1 MKRVYLIL
9 AMTLAL
15 ASCTQA
21 LDDKKTATS
30 DRSTVIDVRTEGE
43 YAGGHLKDAINIP
56 HTRIRMAIKDHVRD
70 KGQKIILY
78 CHSGMRARIA
88 QEILEDMGYSNV
100 INAGSYASL
109 KRKEKKIEESK

>member
-1 MKRVYLIL
+1 MKRIYLIL
-9 AMTLAL
+9 AMAFAL
-15 ASCTQA
+15 VSCTQA
-21 LDDKKTATS
+21 LDNNKVAT
-30 DRSTVIDVRTEGE
+30 DAKSTVIDVRTEGE

-56 HTRIRMAIKDHVRD
+56 HTKIRMAIKDHVRD

-88 QEILEDMGYSNV
+88 QEILEDMGYSNA

-109 KRKEKKIEESK
+109 KRKEEKIEESK